1 MPDHLTRAL
10 VPSANLRAVACITT
24 DTVAEACRRHQPA
37 PTAAVALGRALTA
50 GVLLGALLKGRQRLA
65 LKFEG
70 SGPLEK
76 IVVQA
81 DAHGGV
87 HGYVAHPDVD
97 LPLRHGR
104 FDVAG
109 ALGAGVLT
117 VTKDLLLKTPY
128 QGVVHLVSAEIG
140 EDVAYYL
147 TESEQIP
154 SAVGVTTIPDAQG
167 GVRAAGGFL
176 IQSLP
181 PANMDAIDAVLQRIQ
196 TIPPLGRI
204 LQDAPSAQGLLE
216 RIFHGMDMEILE
228 TSPVAFR
235 CSCSEQRIAQALK
248 TLGRDALL
256 RLAADEETIA
266 IRCEFCGEEYRF
278 SAHQLRELV
287 HQLPQHPHPESE
299 PPAA

>member
-1 MPDHLTRAL
+1 MSDHLTRVLA
-10 VPSANLRAVACITT
+10 PSVNLRAVACITT
-24 DTVAEACRRHQPA
+24 NTVAEACRRHQPA

-97 LPLRHGR
+97 LPLRHDR

-117 VTKDLLLKTPY
+117 VSKDLLLKTPY
-128 QGVVHLVSAEIG
+128 QGVVHLVSGEIG

-154 SAVGVTTIPDAQG
+154 SAVGVTTIPDAHG
-167 GVRAAGGFL
+167 GVMVAGGFL

-181 PANMDAIDAVLQRIQ
+181 PANADAVDAVLQRIQ
-196 TIPPLGRI
+196 TLPPLGRI
-204 LQDAPSAQGLLE
+204 FHDEPSAQGLLE
-216 RIFHGMDMEILE
+216 RIFHGMDMEVLE

-235 CSCSEQRIAQALK
+235 CSCSEQRILQALG
-248 TLGRDALL
+248 TLGRDELL
-256 RLAADEETIA
+256 RLAAEEEAIS

-278 SAHQLRELV
+278 SPIQLHELV
-287 HQLPQHPHPESE
+287 RQLPSPPQPESGA
-299 PPAA
+299 PA